1 MVREAVGEFLKET
14 REWWIF
20 RAYEVK
26 SELGNR
32 LGMQRCLHARIK
44 RRKNCLEMLE
54 DNKVM
59 EQKGFN

>member
-1 MVREAVGEFLKET
+1 MVREAVGEFLKEK
-14 REWWIF
+14 REWLMF
-20 RAYEVK
+20 RAYGAK
-26 SELGNR
+26 NKPDNR

-59 EQKGFN
+59 EQKGFS